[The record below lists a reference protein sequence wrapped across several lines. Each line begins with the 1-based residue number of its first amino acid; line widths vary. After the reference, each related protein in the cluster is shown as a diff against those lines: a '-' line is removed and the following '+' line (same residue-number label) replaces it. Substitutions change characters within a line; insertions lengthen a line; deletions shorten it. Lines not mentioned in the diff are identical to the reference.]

1 MASCYYFPAK
11 LLYPHRP
18 DSPAMAGIF
27 EQLIK
32 SKKQVLFVNQYIR
45 PVDKIAQ
52 ELQAAKEILGEVFG
66 AEPEDVDEMI
76 QARITELKG
85 MY

>member
-1 MASCYYFPAK
+1 MG
-11 LLYPHRP
+11 
-18 DSPAMAGIF
+18 MAGIF

-32 SKKQVLFVNQYIR
+32 SRKQVLFVNQHIQPADTR
-45 PVDKIAQ
+45 VL

-76 QARITELKG
+76 KARISGLKEL
-85 MY
+85 Y